1 MTMPLQEAIGSYHKM
16 IGDIPKPN
24 EKPNRVLKSTFFS
37 VGPGPCGKEVTRL
50 DVSFEPGLLGIQQTT
65 EDGAT
70 KGFIYKLDDIAGRM
84 EVVV

>member
-1 MTMPLQEAIGSYHKM
+1 MKCQVQSIKFYAY
-16 IGDIPKPN
+16 IPKPDQ
-24 EKPNRVLKSTFFS
+24 KPNRVLKSTFFS

-84 EVVV
+84 EIQ